1 MFLLSLVM
9 SAPPCE
15 AGEIFTSVSEGYET
29 VFMGHNWNRSF
40 PREVG
45 WDFLHAAGGDYNL
58 AFLDEDLQITD
69 DRNYPLTGRSDLIDH
84 GIARCPDGGAL
95 HASFSGGNGDTQHTF
110 RYDSD
115 WNLLAANQTVSDDIE
130 VHASDPPVLC
140 SALLNATALGYGFQ
154 VPFRLSVL
162 DDDGAL
168 LRFVDLPT
176 DLQAT
181 GASLMVDAESNTMM
195 AISSSWVEFAPI
207 AVNVFSLDD
216 FSLVDARDLDTPQGT
231 ERRAF
236 WPQGL
241 MKIGDHYL
249 LGYIVTGEAQ
259 GKRQDEGDVWLSA
272 FDLDW
277 NHVETVEVIA
287 EPETQNAYFRVGL
300 SRKGNTI
307 LVTYD
312 HINRKQLSTVKVD
325 LVALGAEG
333 GDTGLPYEDDTGGDT
348 GDSGDSGGDGPFG
361 DGEGCGCTTATSSGT
376 GTAGLGGL
384 LALVGWR
391 RRRGG

>member
-1 MFLLSLVM
+1 MFLFSSLLL
-9 SAPPCE
+9 APPCE
-15 AGEIFTSVSEGYET
+15 AGEIFTSVSEGSET
-29 VFMGHNWNRSF
+29 IFRGHNWNRGF
-40 PREVG
+40 PRDDG
-45 WDFLHAAGGDYNL
+45 WDYLHAAGGDYNL
-58 AFLDEDLQITD
+58 AFMGEDFQIAD
-69 DRNYPLTGRSDLIDH
+69 DRNYPLTGRNDLIDH
-84 GIARCPDGGAL
+84 GVARCPDGGAL
-95 HASFSGGNGDTQHTF
+95 HASFSAGNGDTQHTF
-110 RYDSD
+110 RYDAD
-115 WNLLAANQTVSDDIE
+115 WNLLTTNQTVSDDIE

-168 LRFVDLPT
+168 IRFVDLPT

-181 GASLMVDAESNTMM
+181 GASLMVDAESNTLM
-195 AISSSWVEFAPI
+195 ALSNSWAEFAPI

-216 FSLVDARDLDTPQGT
+216 FSLVDARDLDTPQGS

-241 MKIGDHYL
+241 MKIGEHYL
-249 LGYIVTGEAQ
+249 LGYIVTGEVQ
-259 GKRQDEGDVWLSA
+259 GKRNDEGDVWLSA

-287 EPETQNAYFRVGL
+287 EPETKNAYFRVGL
-300 SRKGNTI
+300 ARKGNTI

-312 HINRKQLSTVKVD
+312 HSNALNFSVVMVD

-333 GDTGLPYEDDTGGDT
+333 GDTGLPVDDTGIDT

-361 DGEGCGCTTATSSGT
+361 DGEGCGCTAVAPSGA
-376 GTAGLGGL
+376 GTAGLGSL

-391 RRRGG
+391 RRRGP